1 MSKIKFLDN
10 VNQGKNSL
18 SAYILTI
25 GISVIGGTIASIF
38 ILVSLMLVYILSYG
52 IPSSEA
58 VTKIFNDPTTILIMV
73 GVSYGLY
80 FFLFY
85 LCLRFIH
92 KKRLIWLINIGKS
105 INWKGIGKGAGLWVG
120 LLTFFTVISLLLTGS
135 SGISF
140 NFKLYPFLLLVV
152 VSVLVFP
159 MQASF
164 EEIFFRGYLMQAIGL
179 MTKKPVIPLVLTSL
193 IFGMLHFFNG
203 TNINTS
209 SSLAISA
216 IILGLMLGIIVLG
229 ENGLETA
236 IGVHI
241 ANNMFVALF
250 FDSSNSGLGGLPSL
264 VTAPSSNTF
273 TGIPMLILMA
283 AIMILIL
290 FWNKKE
296 SVYNIF
302 R

>member
-10 VNQGKNSL
+10 ANQGRNGL
-18 SAYILTI
+18 STYISTI
-25 GISVIGGTIASIF
+25 GITVIGGTIASIL
-38 ILVSLMLVYILSYG
+38 ILVLLMLIYILSNG
-52 IPSSEA
+52 ISSSEA
-58 VTKIFNDPTTILIMV
+58 VTNIFNNSMTVLIMV

-80 FFLFY
+80 FLLFY
-85 LCLRFIH
+85 LCTRFIH
-92 KKRLIWLINIGKS
+92 KKKFIWLINTGKK
-105 INWKGIGKGAGLWVG
+105 IKWKRIGKGAALWVG
-120 LLTFFTVISLLLTGS
+120 LLTIFTVISLVLTGP
-135 SGISF
+135 GGLSF
-140 NFKLYPFLLLVV
+140 NFKPGPFFLLLVV
-152 VSVLVFP
+152 SILVFP

-179 MTKKPVIPLVLTSL
+179 LTKKPVIPLVLTSL

-203 TNINTS
+203 TSFNMS
-209 SSLAISA
+209 GSLAISA
-216 IILGLMLGIIVLG
+216 VILGLMLGIIALG

-236 IGVHI
+236 MGAHI

-250 FDSSNSGLGGLPSL
+250 FNSSDSGLGGLPSL
-264 VTAPSSNTF
+264 ATIQSSDTF
-273 TGIPMLILMA
+273 SGILMLGLMA
-283 AIMILIL
+283 VIMILII